1 MATIQ
6 ATTGPLTLRVERRF
20 AASPERV
27 FQAWTTADAL
37 NRWSAPG
44 EMTARATVDLRV
56 GGQYRISMAAPDGK
70 VNDVTGVYRE
80 IDPPKRL
87 VYSWQ
92 WETMPGFPET
102 VVTVEF
108 RGRADGGT
116 DLILLHEGLP
126 DENSRE
132 RHAHGWG
139 GSLDKLAAL
148 EA

>member
-6 ATTGPLTLRVERRF
+6 ATTGSRTLRVERRF
-20 AASPERV
+20 AASPERL
-27 FQAWTTADAL
+27 FQAWTTADGL
-37 NRWSAPG
+37 SHWSAPG

-56 GGQYRISMAAPDGK
+56 GGRYHISMAAPDGK
-70 VNDVTGVYRE
+70 VHDVTGVYRE
-80 IDPPKRL
+80 IDAPKKL
-87 VYSWQ
+87 VYTWC
-92 WETMPGFPET
+92 WETMAGFPET

-108 RGRADGGT
+108 RARTDGGT

-148 EA
+148 VA